1 MHTRYQRA
9 HAVTTWLVQHLTAMR
24 DALRRLFGAPRNTL
38 LSLLVIGVAL
48 TLPTAGWLAIE
59 NLRAVAGDTPG
70 VQQISIFLT
79 LDANQPAVAEIESR
93 LQQAKPGSWRYVARG
108 EALKQLRESAG
119 MTEIIGSLQKN
130 PLPDAFLVTP
140 ADAQPESL
148 ELLAKTFASWPKV
161 AHVQLDSA
169 WVKRLDALLRLG
181 KLIVV
186 LLAVLFAG
194 ALVAITFNT
203 IRLQILAQAAEIE
216 VAKLIGATNSYIQR
230 PLHYFGMLQGALG
243 GLCAAL
249 LVGTGS
255 YFLTPPVAELAQ
267 LDGGTVTVQGLS
279 TADIGA
285 MTASGGGL
293 GWRVAK
299 GTALIHL
306 RRIS

>member
-1 MHTRYQRA
+1 
-9 HAVTTWLVQHLTAMR
+9 VTTWLVQHLTAMR
-24 DALRRLFGAPRNTL
+24 DALRRLFGAPLNTL

-79 LDANQPAVAEIESR
+79 LEAGQPEVAEIELR
-93 LQQAKPGSWRYVARG
+93 LQRAKPGSWRYVPRN
-108 EALKQLRESAG
+108 EALIRLRESAG
-119 MTEIIGSLQKN
+119 MTEIIGSLPKN
-130 PLPDAFLVTP
+130 PLPDAFVVTP

-267 LDGGTVTVQGLS
+267 LYGGSFTLQGLS
-279 TADIGA
+279 TTDIVA
-285 MTASGGGL
+285 LTAIGGGL
-293 GWRVAK
+293 GWLGAK
-299 GTALIHL
+299 ISALIHL

>member
-1 MHTRYQRA
+1 M
-9 HAVTTWLVQHLTAMR
+9 TTWLVQHLTALR
-24 DALRRLFGAPRNTL
+24 DALRRLLGAPLNTL

-59 NLRAVAGDTPG
+59 NLRAVTGDTPG
-70 VQQISIFLT
+70 VQQISIFLA
-79 LDANQPAVAEIESR
+79 LEAGPPDVAKIESL
-93 LQQAKPGSWRYVARG
+93 LQQASPGSWHYVPRDQ
-108 EALKQLRESAG
+108 ALKRLRESAG
-119 MTEIIGSLQKN
+119 MAEIIGSLPKN
-130 PLPDAFLVTP
+130 PLPDAFVVTP

-186 LLAVLFAG
+186 LLAVLFSG

-243 GLCAAL
+243 GLCAAA
-249 LVGTGS
+249 LVSTGS
-255 YFLTPPVAELAQ
+255 HLLTPPVAELAR
-267 LDGGTVTVQGLS
+267 LYGGSFTLQGLAS
-279 TADIGA
+279 NDIVALTAI
-285 MTASGGGL
+285 GGGL
-293 GWRVAK
+293 GWLGAK
-299 GTALIHL
+299 ISALIHL